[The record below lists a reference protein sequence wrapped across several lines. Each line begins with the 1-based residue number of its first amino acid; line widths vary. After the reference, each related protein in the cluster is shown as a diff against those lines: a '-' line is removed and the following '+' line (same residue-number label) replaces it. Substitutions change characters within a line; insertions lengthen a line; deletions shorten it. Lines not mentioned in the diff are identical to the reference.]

1 MAHVHAQVYFFSFN
15 DLHTLP
21 GNVMRWP
28 RTMWFVN
35 SGSFLKRGSGYAAA
49 KGYPPTVMGC
59 PVIEMSGTEHKVV
72 VTMGR
77 RCDGNSGDNV
87 MVDIKLIQG
96 DCLEKMKD
104 IPDGSIDAIITD
116 PPWHDCL

>member
-1 MAHVHAQVYFFSFN
+1 MIYTPERQCDVV
-15 DLHTLP
+15 TE
-21 GNVMRWP
+21 

-35 SGSFLKRGSGYAAA
+35 SGSFLKRGSSYAVA

-77 RCDGNSGDNV
+77 
-87 MVDIKLIQG
+87 I
-96 DCLEKMKD
+96 
-104 IPDGSIDAIITD
+104 
-116 PPWHDCL
+116 